1 MLAGSRRL
9 WGIAICGDDIRD
21 QKKIIYALHSWNLLC
36 HAEYFINDK
45 SLCENNLNKF
55 YLY

>member
-9 WGIAICGDDIRD
+9 WGIVICDDDIRD
-21 QKKIIYALHSWNLLC
+21 QKKIIYALHSWNLIC